1 MTVSKLKSI
10 ALALAATALL
20 GAMPQPA
27 QAQGFFFE
35 FGFGTDGFFRHLPPR
50 TCFMTDSQIRQAVRQ
65 RGYRNIYLNVE
76 NNNRIQVRATKGNWV
91 YLLVVSTCTG
101 RILDRDRL
109 RPS

>member
-1 MTVSKLKSI
+1 MTVSKLKSA
-10 ALALAATALL
+10 ALALAAVALL
-20 GAMPQPA
+20 SAEPQAA
-27 QAQGFFFE
+27 QAQSFFFQ
-35 FGFGTDGFFRHLPPR
+35 FGFGSDGFFHRLPPR

-65 RGYRNIYLNVE
+65 RGYHDIYLNVE
-76 NNNRIQVRATKGNWV
+76 NNNRIQVRATKGDWV

>member
-1 MTVSKLKSI
+1 MASTLKSI
-10 ALALAATALL
+10 AIALTTAVLL
-20 GAMPQPA
+20 GTMPQPA

-35 FGFGTDGFFRHLPPR
+35 FGFGTDGFFRRLPPR
-50 TCFMTDSQIRQAVRQ
+50 TCFMTDREIRQAVRQ
-65 RGYRNIYLNVE
+65 RGYDHIYLNVA
-76 NNNRIQVRATKGNWV
+76 NDNRIQVRATKGDWV